1 MKKLFGAI
9 ALTVAA
15 ASMAFGTTTIA
26 KWQGDAK
33 GAFAMYYD
41 DGCYSAMTYATTTL
55 KKYNIPG
62 TFYLCIGWI
71 AHKPDVV
78 KQWCD
83 MADNKII
90 FLGNHTYN
98 HNGVENYEKAIEEIG
113 KNDKVIREGI
123 GLGPKGLISFA
134 QPGVVTW
141 NITPEQ
147 EKNDIFV
154 KFPSIRRP
162 TINKFGIENVGA
174 RTHKTAADF
183 IPTLDKIEEHGI
195 FDSVIFHGIGGDWF
209 NFPADE
215 HEKLCEEL
223 VRRKLKGTLW
233 TDATINIQK
242 YIAERDGATVKVVSD
257 FNEKGQA
264 ELELT
269 VTTDPESYDTPLTLV
284 TTVPEGDW
292 KGCRI
297 YQDKTVTAVPNYNG
311 VVKYNVVP
319 KSGTIK
325 LELIK

>member
-1 MKKLFGAI
+1 MKKFIGAI
-9 ALTVAA
+9 ALTALTTTL
-15 ASMAFGTTTIA
+15 AFGTTSIA
-26 KWQGDAK
+26 KWKGDAK

-55 KKYNIPG
+55 KKYDIPG

-78 KQWCD
+78 KEWLN

-98 HNGVENYEKAIEEIG
+98 HGGGESFEKAMEEIG
-113 KNDKVIREGI
+113 KNDKVIRDGI
-123 GLGPKGLISFA
+123 KLGPKGLISFA
-134 QPGVVTW
+134 QPGGVTW

-147 EKNDIFV
+147 EKEIFT
-154 KFPSIRRP
+154 KHPSIRRP

-242 YIAERDGATVKVVSD
+242 YIAERDGATVKVISD
-257 FNEKGQA
+257 FNDKGQA

-269 VTTDPESYDTPLTLV
+269 VTTDPESYDVPLTLV

-297 YQDKTVTAVPNYNG
+297 SQGSTAIAVPNYNG
-311 VVKYNVVP
+311 VVKYNVAP
-319 KSGTIK
+319 KSGKITLQLLK
-325 LELIK
+325 